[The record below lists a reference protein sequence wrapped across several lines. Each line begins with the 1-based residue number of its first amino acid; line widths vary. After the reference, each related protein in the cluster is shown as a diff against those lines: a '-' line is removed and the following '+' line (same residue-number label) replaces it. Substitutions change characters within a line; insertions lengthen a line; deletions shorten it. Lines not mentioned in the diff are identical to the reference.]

1 MTGVLIAL
9 AAQTIVSVILVV
21 WARRRVSQ
29 VLGAGEEI
37 ERIRRE
43 IGSLIVELD
52 SSADRNVTILE
63 DRLSALRDMIAE
75 ADKRAA
81 CLAQEHPRRQGEGG
95 VYDRQGKLP
104 DSRRGIE
111 QPRQQVQ
118 VEPQTGN
125 QVQSIANARP
135 HASAKDARAESMDMQ
150 EPKPELP
157 FIRFTEK
164 PLSIEEPFADKVSS
178 LFRRG
183 FSSDIIAA
191 HLGVT
196 MAEVDI
202 VIAME
207 QERNGQP
214 GEP

>member
-9 AAQTIVSVILVV
+9 AAQTIVSVILVAWV
-21 WARRRVSQ
+21 RRRVSQ
-29 VLGAGEEI
+29 VLGAGDEI

-63 DRLSALRDMIAE
+63 DRLGSLRGLIVE

-81 CLAQEHPRRQGEGG
+81 VLVHEHPRRQAEGA
-95 VYDRQGKLP
+95 VYDRLGRLP
-104 DSRRGIE
+104 ESR
-111 QPRQQVQ
+111 PSKV
-118 VEPQTGN
+118 VEPN
-125 QVQSIANARP
+125 AVQLDSIKP
-135 HASAKDARAESMDMQ
+135 ESL
-150 EPKPELP
+150 KPELP
-157 FIRFTEK
+157 FIRFTDK
-164 PLSIEEPFADKVSS
+164 PLPIEEPFADKVCS

-202 VIAME
+202 VIALE
-207 QERNGQP
+207 QERKIQP
-214 GEP
+214 GES